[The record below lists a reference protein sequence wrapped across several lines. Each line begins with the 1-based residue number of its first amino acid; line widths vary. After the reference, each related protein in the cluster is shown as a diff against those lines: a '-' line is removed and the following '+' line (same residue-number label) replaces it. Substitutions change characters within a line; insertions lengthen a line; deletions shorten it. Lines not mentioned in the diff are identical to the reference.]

1 MAGKPGGLGRGL
13 GALIPKASAVA
24 AAAGDPRPEPAAPP
38 SEVRRVPVGSVRT
51 GVWQPRRTFRA
62 EPLDELVQSVRERG
76 VLQPLL
82 VRAAGD
88 GFELIAGERR
98 LRAAVAA
105 GLAEVPV
112 RLMAVSDREALELAL
127 IENLQREDLDPI
139 EEAEGYR
146 MLAERF
152 QLTQEQVAE
161 RVGKGRASVANALRL
176 LGLPDPVRSMIEDGR
191 LSVGHAKVLL
201 GLSIPL
207 EMESL
212 ARQSVKE
219 GWSVREIEKA
229 VERIR
234 RGPRRRRSAQSD
246 VPAPHVKDIEER
258 LKQKL
263 GSAVRITPSRTLAN
277 GRKAKGR
284 IEIEFYTGDDLDRLM
299 LILGLTEEF

>member
-1 MAGKPGGLGRGL
+1 MAAKSGGLGRGL
-13 GALIPKASAVA
+13 GALMPKASAVA
-24 AAAGDPRPEPAAPP
+24 AAAGEARTEPAPP
-38 SEVRRVPVGSVRT
+38 AAEVRRVPVGSIRT
-51 GVWQPRRTFRA
+51 GVWQPRRTFRQ

-98 LRAAVAA
+98 LRAAVKA
-105 GLAEVPV
+105 GLADVPV
-112 RLMAVSDREALELAL
+112 RLMAVSDREALELAM

-146 MLAERF
+146 MLGERF
-152 QLTQEQVAE
+152 QLTQEQIAE

-176 LGLPDPVRSMIEDGR
+176 LGLPEAVRAMLEDGL

-201 GLSIPL
+201 GLSIPQ

-212 ARQSVKE
+212 ARQSVKD
-219 GWSVREIEKA
+219 GSSVRDL
-229 VERIR
+229 ERAANR
-234 RGPRRRRSAQSD
+234 LSRGPKRRRAAQPD
-246 VPAPHVKDIEER
+246 VPAPHVRDIEDR

-263 GSAVRITPSRTLAN
+263 GSSVHITPSRTLAN
-277 GRKAKGR
+277 GRKASGR
-284 IEIEFYTGDDLDRLM
+284 IEIEFYSGDDLERLM

>member
-1 MAGKPGGLGRGL
+1 MASKPGGLGRGL

-24 AAAGDPRPEPAAPP
+24 AAAEPRAEPDAPP
-38 SEVRRVPVGSVRT
+38 SEVRRIPVGSIRT
-51 GVWQPRRTFRA
+51 GVWQPRRAFRP

-105 GLAEVPV
+105 GLADVPV
-112 RLMAVSDREALELAL
+112 RVMAVSDREALEIAL

-146 MLAERF
+146 MLGERF
-152 QLTQEQVAE
+152 QLTQEQIAE
-161 RVGKGRASVANALRL
+161 RVGKARVSVTNALRL
-176 LGLPDPVRSMIEDGR
+176 LGLQEAVRVLLADGS

-201 GLSIPL
+201 GVTVGP
-207 EMESL
+207 EQEQL
-212 ARQSVKE
+212 ARQCVKE
-219 GWSVREIEKA
+219 GWSVREL
-229 VERIR
+229 ERMITR
-234 RGPRRRRSAQSD
+234 TQRSGRRRRAAQPDIPATHVRD
-246 VPAPHVKDIEER
+246 VEER

-263 GSAVRITPSRTLAN
+263 GSAVRITSSRTLAN
-277 GRKAKGR
+277 GRKASGR
-284 IEIEFYTGDDLDRLM
+284 IEIEFYTNDDLDRLM

>member
-1 MAGKPGGLGRGL
+1 MAARPGGLGRGL
-13 GALIPKASAVA
+13 GALIPRANAVA
-24 AAAGDPRPEPAAPP
+24 AVAGDPRPETAAPE
-38 SEVRRVPVGSVRT
+38 SEVRRVPVGSIRT
-51 GVWQPRRTFRA
+51 GVWQPRRTFRP
-62 EPLDELVQSVRERG
+62 EPLAELIQSVRERG

-82 VRAAGD
+82 VRAAGE
-88 GFELIAGERR
+88 GYELIAGERR

-146 MLAERF
+146 MLGERF
-152 QLTQEQVAE
+152 HLTQEQIAG

-176 LGLPDPVRSMIEDGR
+176 LGLPEAVRVMLEDGR

-201 GLSIPL
+201 GLSVPQ

-212 ARQSVKE
+212 ARQSAKE
-219 GWSVREIEKA
+219 GWSVRDLERA
-229 VERIR
+229 VDRIR
-234 RGPRRRRSAQSD
+234 RGPRRRRSAQPD
-246 VPAPHVKDIEER
+246 VPAPHVRDIEDR
-258 LKQKL
+258 MKQKL
-263 GSAVRITPSRTLAN
+263 GSAVHITPSRTLAN
-277 GRKAKGR
+277 GRKASGR
-284 IEIEFYTGDDLDRLM
+284 IEIEFYSADDLDRLM

>member
-1 MAGKPGGLGRGL
+1 MAARPGGLGRGL

-24 AAAGDPRPEPAAPP
+24 AAAGDRRPETASPD
-38 SEVRRVPVGSVRT
+38 SEVRRVPVGSIRT
-51 GVWQPRRTFRA
+51 GVWQPRRTFRP
-62 EPLDELVQSVRERG
+62 EPLEKLVQSVRERG

-82 VRAAGD
+82 VRAAG
-88 GFELIAGERR
+88 GGYELIAGERR

-146 MLAERF
+146 MLGERF
-152 QLTQEQVAE
+152 QLTQEQIAE
-161 RVGKGRASVANALRL
+161 RVGKGRASVANAMRL
-176 LGLPDPVRSMIEDGR
+176 LGLPEAVRVMLEDGR

-201 GLSIPL
+201 GLSIPQ

-212 ARQSVKE
+212 SRQSVKE
-219 GWSVREIEKA
+219 GWSVRDLERA
-229 VERIR
+229 VDRLR
-234 RGPRRRRSAQSD
+234 RGPRRRRSAQPD
-246 VPAPHVKDIEER
+246 VPAPHVRDIEDR

-263 GSAVRITPSRTLAN
+263 GSSVQITPSRTLAN
-277 GRKAKGR
+277 GRKASGR
-284 IEIEFYTGDDLDRLM
+284 IEIEFYSADDLDRLM